1 MNYKLKSK
9 IARLIPKSIKQMVI
23 LEHNEFLNYS
33 LAQEGED
40 IILNKL
46 LKYKKD
52 GFYIDIGAHH
62 PFRFSNTYI
71 FYKKGWRGINIDA
84 YPGSMI
90 EFKKNRDKDINL
102 ELGISSSNQNLKFYC
117 FNEPAYNTFN
127 ELEAKSKNEKDGI
140 SLVNEIVIKTSPLSD
155 VLDKYLPNSKT
166 QIDFISIDVE
176 GFELEVLNSNN
187 WEKYK
192 PKFLLIE
199 ELKKDLT
206 QIINES
212 EVYKFLLGKNYKL
225 VAKTYN
231 TSFYQLN
238 D

>member
-23 LEHNEFLNYS
+23 LEQNEFLNYS

-90 EFKKNRDKDINL
+90 EFKKHRDKDINL

-127 ELEAKSKNEKDGI
+127 EFEAKSKNEKDGI

-176 GFELEVLNSNN
+176 GFELEILNSNN
-187 WEKYK
+187 WEKYQ

>member
-1 MNYKLKSK
+1 
-9 IARLIPKSIKQMVI
+9 
-23 LEHNEFLNYS
+23 
-33 LAQEGED
+33 
-40 IILNKL
+40 
-46 LKYKKD
+46 
-52 GFYIDIGAHH
+52 
-62 PFRFSNTYI
+62 
-71 FYKKGWRGINIDA
+71 
-84 YPGSMI
+84 MI
-90 EFKKNRDKDINL
+90 EFNKHRDKDINL
-102 ELGISSSNQNLKFYC
+102 ELGISSTNQKLKFYC

-127 ELEAKSKNEKDGI
+127 ESEANSKNGKNGI
-140 SLVNEIVIKTSPLSD
+140 RLVNEFVINTSPLSD
-155 VLDKYLPNSKT
+155 VLDKYLPNSNT

-187 WEKYK
+187 WEKYN

-212 EVYKFLLGKNYKL
+212 EVYKFLLSKNYKL